1 MKIGYCGIVPYVKW
15 EKVINQE
22 ILLSRCDKIIV
33 EKASWIAKGK
43 MTLNQV
49 ISNLT
54 PKDELVIC
62 DLKYLAPDTKQLI
75 QAIELIE
82 SKQAKLTVLNIKE
95 GLAGKFSALKSFE
108 SYVASAK
115 IKKGQKKV
123 KHNSEKVIGRKLQ
136 LTESEKSNVLNLW
149 DTGRYTVTELA
160 EQRGLSRRSIY
171 RIINKEERNDGNEE
185 ENEEEN

>member
-1 MKIGYCGIVPYVKW
+1 MKIGYCGIVPYVNWDKD
-15 EKVINQE
+15 INQE
-22 ILLSRCDKIIV
+22 EKLFDCEKIIV

-49 ISNLT
+49 ISNLA
-54 PKDELVIC
+54 PEDELVIC

-115 IKKGQKKV
+115 IKKDQKKV
-123 KHNSEKVIGRKLQ
+123 RHNSEKVIGRELK
-136 LTESEKSNVLNLW
+136 LTESEKSYVLNLW
-149 DTGRYTVTELA
+149 NTGLA
-160 EQRGLSRRSIY
+160 EHRGLSRRSIY
-171 RIINKEERNDGNEE
+171 RIINKEERNDGKLKQ
-185 ENEEEN
+185 